1 MWKYTESY
9 VGKDMMFVATRTFD
23 IDPRLSNGSFQ
34 TGTTSK
40 IVIGNSEVRN
50 MAKEEPEIKNP
61 RFYTDA
67 QVPVLWYAINGSLID
82 QRDFL
87 IYEILPDLLINRQ
100 QNDAQIIWIP
110 SHENPLR
117 TNFRAD
123 IIEILDGVVKLKEF
137 NIHNDTKFK
146 IGLARSW
153 FGFGKEYDRQN
164 VKIEQLNLAMEISAY
179 QLIKC
184 RVVNLTKF
192 TTTDRRTSHTVPLK
206 IVTHTNFDLDP
217 RQYKTPDLGGFRLS
231 GHALRRARQ
240 ELRFYLLKLT
250 VCPPWSQA
258 LRTRDVYPPYMV
270 LNGFR
275 KEFPRFVRGQV
286 DVGDILLMRA
296 KLRTEFVKAKGAAGV
311 ETNLPPI
318 PEYNWNALN
327 ISTVSGDVGNE
338 GLSPPILSPE
348 NQVEERNLERFNR
361 EKFSPSVSIQRF
373 VKTRSQP
380 KVPMLKYVPQ
390 QAPEVP
396 QRSDTPLTEVVTTS
410 TSEEEDFVV
419 VITEQEMGELEVEVP
434 HSDMPNR
441 SLDDVSKVSQGMDW
455 AAEVS
460 AEAAQVTKD
469 GLRGLSPPK
478 RRRMTPSPVQSQ
490 FSDVSSAE
498 MDISYQD
505 SDEEVLDRMIQEKE
519 TKIEREER
527 SLKLL
532 REQKVRMQQHKK
544 EKKEA
549 DRQDNSREISQELK
563 EHARRIQEK
572 MGE

>member
-1 MWKYTESY
+1 VWKYTESY

-23 IDPRLSNGSFQ
+23 IDPRLPNGSFQ
-34 TGTTSK
+34 TGTTNK
-40 IVIGNSEVRN
+40 IVIGNSDVRH

-61 RFYTDA
+61 RIYTDA
-67 QVPVLWYAINGSLID
+67 QVPVLWYSINGSLVE

-100 QNDAQIIWIP
+100 QNNVQIIWIP
-110 SHENPLR
+110 SHENPHR

-123 IIEILDGVVKLKEF
+123 IIEILDGVVKLKGF
-137 NIHNDTKFK
+137 NIHNNTKFK

-153 FGFGKEYDRQN
+153 FGFRKESDRPN
-164 VKIEQLNLAMEISAY
+164 VKIEQLNLAIEISAY

-184 RVVNLTKF
+184 RVVNLKKF
-192 TTTDRRTSHTVPLK
+192 TTTDRRTPHTVPLK

-217 RQYKTPDLGGFRLS
+217 RQYKTPKLGGFRLS

-240 ELRFYLLKLT
+240 ELRFYFQKLT

-258 LRTRDVYPPYMV
+258 LRTREVYPPYMV

-275 KEFPRFVRGQV
+275 KDFPKFVRGKV
-286 DVGDILLMRA
+286 DVGDVLRMRA
-296 KLRTEFVKAKGAAGV
+296 KLRTEFVKSKGMAGL
-311 ETNLPPI
+311 ELDLPPI
-318 PEYNWNALN
+318 PEYDWNTLN

-338 GLSPPILSPE
+338 ALSPPILSPE
-348 NQVEERNLERFNR
+348 NQVEQRNLKGFNR
-361 EKFSPSVSIQRF
+361 ENFSPSVSIQRF
-373 VKTRSQP
+373 VKKRSQP
-380 KVPMLKYVPQ
+380 KVPMLKYIPPPALEVPQ
-390 QAPEVP
+390 STRSETPAPEVP
-396 QRSDTPLTEVVTTS
+396 QSTRSETPVPEVVT

-434 HSDMPNR
+434 HSNMPNR
-441 SLDDVSKVSQGMDW
+441 SLDDVIKVSQDMDW

-460 AEAAQVTKD
+460 AEKAQVTED
-469 GLRGLSPPK
+469 GSRGLSPPK
-478 RRRMTPSPVQSQ
+478 SRRMTPSPMQSQ

-519 TKIEREER
+519 IKIEREER
-527 SLKLL
+527 SLRLL

-544 EKKEA
+544 EA
-549 DRQDNSREISQELK
+549 DRR
-563 EHARRIQEK
+563 
-572 MGE
+572 G